1 MTTLKKITA
10 LAMALTL
17 CLVCLLTTACSN
29 KNDEVPEG
37 MKSVTLQGEPFILY
51 VPESWSD
58 NTSSGISSAYYSST
72 QKILVSARYFTP
84 ADNATT
90 IDTYLNECEM
100 RYASTLQSY
109 AKTERSAALL
119 GKENAQKLS
128 YTMIKDGIVYI
139 CFQIVA
145 SYRGDIISL
154 YGYCPKELYEARI
167 PDYDQIISEFVFCEK
182 SDPNGEEITD
192 KKTPDGMKIA
202 SADQLEYRLYVPK
215 NWICDPAGGRSEA
228 YYPESQKSN
237 ISVSSYS
244 PEESMSVQE
253 YFEQCEKDYKISLP
267 EYKRLSEQ
275 ERTVAERKAFSYTY
289 RCVVEG
295 VEFRI
300 MQTVFTYNE
309 IIYSITYTA
318 LDDTFDTHMED
329 VEAML
334 TAFRFR

>member
-17 CLVCLLTTACSN
+17 CLVCLLATACSN
-29 KNDEVPEG
+29 KNKDVPEG
-37 MKSVTLQGEPFILY
+37 MKSVTVSGEPFILY
-51 VPESWSD
+51 VPESWTD

-72 QKILVSARYFTP
+72 QKILVSARYFAPEDETLTP
-84 ADNATT
+84 KDYLDDCEAHYAD
-90 IDTYLNECEM
+90 
-100 RYASTLQSY
+100 TLQSY
-109 AKTERSAALL
+109 AKTERGAALL
-119 GKENAQKLS
+119 GEENAQKLS
-128 YTMIKDGIVYI
+128 YTMIRDGVVYE
-139 CFQIVA
+139 CFHIVA

-154 YGYCPKELYEARI
+154 YGYCPEELFEERSA
-167 PDYDQIISEFVFCEK
+167 DYDQIISEFVFCEK

-215 NWICDPAGGRSEA
+215 NWICDPASGRSEA

-244 PEESMSVQE
+244 PEESISVQE
-253 YFEQCEKDYKISLP
+253 YFEKCEKDYKLSLP
-267 EYKRLSEQ
+267 EYERLSEK
-275 ERTVAERKAFSYTY
+275 ERTVAERKAYSYTY

-318 LDDTFDTHMED
+318 LDDTFDTHIED

-334 TAFRFR
+334 SAFRFR